1 MEQVRKRSLEV
12 TLGLLLAF
20 ALLMSVV
27 LIYESFSGNFSSD
40 IVVSA
45 SISQAGDALEQGD
58 IVTYHDIIVGE
69 VTQANGNLSGG
80 SVVKLKI
87 HVDQAKAIPKSVTAI
102 AIPQSLFGATEITLM
117 PGADTSGPALHA
129 GDHIAADLSPS
140 AESLQTALSNAYTLL
155 TSVHP
160 AQLDAALTALA
171 TALEGQ
177 GKNLGH
183 LVDQADTY
191 LRRLI
196 PQLPQLDTVLTSF
209 STVTRELARNSPAL
223 LQSVANLITVSKGVL
238 ANQKAFS
245 QLLTVAPTAVAN
257 AQLLLNTNNVNHAVT
272 IINDQ
277 VPVLSAIG
285 NNPQALPDTINGFK
299 VFADTFATAMTSGP
313 FVKVNVVLSGANIAA
328 LGPVAVGQKGELF
341 KSISDPPRYTSADC
355 PRYAGASGP
364 NCGGG
369 ASVNDAAVVPL
380 MGGTVSSVGSGQEV
394 ATVQAA
400 ASLLTHQTVDR
411 FPGFIDLL
419 LGPLLRGSA
428 TVIR

>member
-140 AESLQTALSNAYTLL
+140 AEPADRTVQRL
-155 TSVHP
+155 HP
-160 AQLDAALTALA
+160 AHVGAPGPARRC
-171 TALEGQ
+171 
-177 GKNLGH
+177 
-183 LVDQADTY
+183 AD
-191 LRRLI
+191 R
-196 PQLPQLDTVLTSF
+196 
-209 STVTRELARNSPAL
+209 A
-223 LQSVANLITVSKGVL
+223 G
-238 ANQKAFS
+238 
-245 QLLTVAPTAVAN
+245 
-257 AQLLLNTNNVNHAVT
+257 
-272 IINDQ
+272 
-277 VPVLSAIG
+277 
-285 NNPQALPDTINGFK
+285 
-299 VFADTFATAMTSGP
+299 
-313 FVKVNVVLSGANIAA
+313 
-328 LGPVAVGQKGELF
+328 
-341 KSISDPPRYTSADC
+341 DC
-355 PRYAGASGP
+355 A
-364 NCGGG
+364 
-369 ASVNDAAVVPL
+369 
-380 MGGTVSSVGSGQEV
+380 
-394 ATVQAA
+394 
-400 ASLLTHQTVDR
+400 
-411 FPGFIDLL
+411 
-419 LGPLLRGSA
+419 
-428 TVIR
+428 